1 MSKLKK
7 LPEKNLRF
15 ILKRMKDDIDRFGRP
30 NDFISGSNRSII
42 NDIFDDIGLTLDTDD
57 LSFIFALYKLNPNPE
72 VGNLQIQKL
81 LGYMESTKNMATIK
95 KFEDLEIWKEAR
107 KLSKEIITIAK
118 ESDLKTDF
126 RLKDQIK
133 ASSGSVMD
141 NIAEGFERNGNLE
154 FRQFLSIAKGSAGE
168 SRSQL
173 YRVLDFNYIN
183 DEKFNVLRID
193 YENLSGKINNFISYL
208 NKKDF
213 KGTKFQ

>member
-1 MSKLKK
+1 
-7 LPEKNLRF
+7 
-15 ILKRMKDDIDRFGRP
+15 
-30 NDFISGSNRSII
+30 
-42 NDIFDDIGLTLDTDD
+42 
-57 LSFIFALYKLNPNPE
+57 
-72 VGNLQIQKL
+72 
-81 LGYMESTKNMATIK
+81 MAAITR
-95 KFEDLEIWKEAR
+95 FEDLEIWQEAR
-107 KLSKEIITIAK
+107 RLAKEIHIISIET
-118 ESDLKTDF
+118 ELKNDF
-126 RLKDQIK
+126 RFRDQIK

-154 FRQFLSIAKGSAGE
+154 FSQFLSIAIGSAGK